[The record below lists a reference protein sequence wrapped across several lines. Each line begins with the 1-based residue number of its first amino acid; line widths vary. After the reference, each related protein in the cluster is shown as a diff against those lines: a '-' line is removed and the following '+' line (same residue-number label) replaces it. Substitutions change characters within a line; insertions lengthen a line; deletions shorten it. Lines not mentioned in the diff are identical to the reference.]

1 MVKGGPNDG
10 RTIIL
15 AKPTISMGRLPDND
29 VVVNEPAVSRRH
41 AEIFRTDAGYQL
53 RDLGTT
59 NGTFVN
65 GRNIESEPHPLMDG
79 DQISLSRTDIS
90 FMFGLNTAKTIQ
102 IPRGEIPGQG
112 VVLPGTLGQQTGSR
126 EERAAELQENLRQ
139 LEIAYQQASNL
150 AQELAE
156 EYASDNREEEESRQ
170 RVAAEAAREDERKRL
185 AEELHDETMSDLAAL
200 SLEVG
205 LLRRQAGKV
214 SEGSPGDMRDVE
226 SSLAELGGRLKK
238 TNVRL
243 RQMVQGIFP
252 SALTERGLVLA
263 LRSFME
269 DLAKRPIVSPEPLNL
284 RFHVMGFDDD
294 RLESDVEIGLYRVVQ
309 QGLNNA
315 IQHAQAKNLVVGLT
329 WGDDEITLSIADD
342 GVGFDVEN
350 PEESPSSGHFGLS
363 NLNDRMEAIQGT
375 MEITSV
381 PSEGTTLRATI
392 PFKSGTTRSTE
403 TQTSGY
409 LLKPAPPV

>member
-1 MVKGGPNDG
+1 
-10 RTIIL
+10 
-15 AKPTISMGRLPDND
+15 MGRLPDND
-29 VVVNEPAVSRRH
+29 VVVNEPAVSRKH

-65 GRNIESEPHPLMDG
+65 GRNIESESHSLLDG

-102 IPRGEIPGQG
+102 VPRGEMPGQG
-112 VVLPGTLGQQTGSR
+112 VVLPGALGQQTGSR
-126 EERAAELQENLRQ
+126 QERAAALQENLRQ
-139 LEIAYQQASNL
+139 LEVAYQQATNF
-150 AQELAE
+150 AQELTE
-156 EYASDNREEEESRQ
+156 EYSTDNREAEESRQ
-170 RVAAEAAREDERKRL
+170 RVVAEAAREDERKRL

-226 SSLAELGGRLKK
+226 SSLVELGTRLKD
-238 TNVRL
+238 TNIRL
-243 RQMVQGIFP
+243 RQMVQGISP
-252 SALTERGLVLA
+252 SSLTEQGLLLA

-269 DLAKRPIVSPEPLNL
+269 DLAKRPSSSPEPLNL
-284 RFHVMGFDDD
+284 RFNVKGFDDD
-294 RLESDVEIGLYRVVQ
+294 RLEGEVEIGLYRVVQ
-309 QGLNNA
+309 QGMTNA
-315 IQHAQAKNLVVGLT
+315 IQHAQAKSLVVDLT

-342 GVGFDVEN
+342 GIGFDVEN
-350 PEESPSSGHFGLS
+350 PKESPSSGHFGLT
-363 NLNDRMEAIQGT
+363 NLKDRIEAIQGT

-381 PSEGTTLRATI
+381 PSQGTTLLATI
-392 PFKSGTTRSTE
+392 PSRSGTSRSTE
-403 TQTSGY
+403 TQTSSY
-409 LLKPAPPV
+409 ILKPAPAN

>member
-90 FMFGLNTAKTIQ
+90 FMFGLNTAQTIQ
-102 IPRGEIPGQG
+102 IPRGEMPVQG
-112 VVLPGTLGQQTGSR
+112 VALPGALGQQSGSR
-126 EERAAELQENLRQ
+126 QERAAELQENLRQ
-139 LEIAYQQASNL
+139 LEIAYQEATSF
-150 AQELAE
+150 AQELTE
-156 EYASDNREEEESRQ
+156 EYATDNQEAEDRQ
-170 RVAAEAAREDERKRL
+170 RVVAEAAREEERKRL

-214 SEGSPGDMRDVE
+214 SEGSPVDMRDVE
-226 SSLAELGGRLKK
+226 ASLAELGGRLKD
-238 TNVRL
+238 TNIRL
-243 RQMVQGIFP
+243 RQMVQGISP
-252 SALTERGLVLA
+252 SALTEHGLVLA

-269 DLAKRPIVSPEPLNL
+269 DLAKRPIGSPEPLNL
-284 RFHVMGFDDD
+284 RFDVTGFDDD
-294 RLESDVEIGLYRVVQ
+294 RLESGVEIGLYRVVQ
-309 QGLNNA
+309 QGIINA

-350 PEESPSSGHFGLS
+350 PKESPSSGHFGLS
-363 NLNDRMEAIQGT
+363 NLKDRIEAIQGT
-375 MEITSV
+375 MEITSA
-381 PSEGTTLRATI
+381 PSQGTTLLATI
-392 PFKSGTTRSTE
+392 PGESGSRSTE
-403 TQTSGY
+403 TQTSDY
-409 LLKPAPPV
+409 LLQPAPSI